1 MRATE
6 TDVRSVL
13 NTGLENPEIQRLLG
27 FANRQVTATL
37 SSAGLTDA
45 VLKDIETWL
54 TAHFI
59 AIGKERQ
66 TEEERVDDIWVV
78 HQGIF
83 KEGLRS
89 TTYGQM
95 VLMLDTSGSF
105 NKATKQKVS
114 FHAIPQDP
122 DSPTHDVV

>member
-1 MRATE
+1 MRT
-6 TDVRSVL
+6 TRVDVKGVI
-13 NTGLENPEIQRLLG
+13 NTGLEDDEVQLLMEL
-27 FANRQVTATL
+27 ANRQVTETL
-37 SSAGLTDA
+37 SASGLSVV

-66 TEEERVDDIWVV
+66 TQEERVDDIWIV

-83 KEGLRS
+83 GEGLRG

-95 VLMLDTSGSF
+95 VLMLDTSGLFDVAS
-105 NKATKQKVS
+105 KRKVK

-122 DSPTHDVV
+122 DSPTHSV